1 MPNSA
6 WTEHRASAA
15 PLVTAVIPCRNER
28 GQISRCLES
37 IFAQDEFPGGFEVIV
52 ADGLS
57 DDGTRAILDEFA
69 GREQRLRVIDNPGRI
84 TACAFNAAIRA
95 ARGRYI
101 ALLGAHARYAPDY
114 LKSCL
119 EVARAT
125 GADNV
130 GGAMTAVG
138 ESFLQKAIAMA
149 HHSAFSVGGARWHNA
164 AYEGRADTVFGGFYQ
179 RSVFERIGLFDET
192 LVRNQDDEF
201 NLRLRRAGGQIW
213 HSPRIRSWYHPR
225 ASLRALFRQYLQ
237 YGYWKV
243 RVIRKHRRPASPRHL
258 VPAAF
263 VAALA
268 FLPAAGIF
276 YAPALG
282 LWLGLIGF
290 YLCGDLLAAAL
301 TARRSWK
308 FFLPLAAVFPV
319 YHFGYGI
326 GFVAGLWDFCV
337 RRRAPAQTFTGLTP
351 SPAPLERA

>member
-1 MPNSA
+1 
-6 WTEHRASAA
+6 
-15 PLVTAVIPCRNER
+15 
-28 GQISRCLES
+28 
-37 IFAQDEFPGGFEVIV
+37 
-52 ADGLS
+52 
-57 DDGTRAILDEFA
+57 
-69 GREQRLRVIDNPGRI
+69 
-84 TACAFNAAIRA
+84 
-95 ARGRYI
+95 
-101 ALLGAHARYAPDY
+101 
-114 LKSCL
+114 
-119 EVARAT
+119 RAT

-243 RVIRKHRRPASPRHL
+243 
-258 VPAAF
+258 
-263 VAALA
+263 
-268 FLPAAGIF
+268 
-276 YAPALG
+276 
-282 LWLGLIGF
+282 GLIGF

-337 RRRAPAQTFTGLTP
+337 RRRAPAQTFTGLTR